1 MEFTNGHTTDGRV
14 DGDIAIVTGARTG
27 IGRATSELLAAEGA
41 TVVVTHYEE
50 DGAAETVESIRER
63 GGEALHMTL
72 DVQSEADWQRVV
84 AKTCEEVGCPTIL
97 VNNAGIYMVKPIT
110 EIDQD
115 DWQQLFDINV
125 KGVFFG
131 MKHCAPVM
139 EENGRG
145 SIINMSSVAGLA
157 GVAGHTCYGGSKG
170 AVRLMTK
177 DMAME
182 VAGTGVRVNSIHPG
196 AIDTKMIREEG
207 PSMGEFEEMHPVGR
221 VGTPEDVAYGA
232 VYLASDESKF
242 VTGTELVIDGGFT
255 AQ

>member
-1 MEFTNGHTTDGRV
+1 MSTTNGRV
-14 DGDIAIVTGARTG
+14 DGDVAIVTGARTG
-27 IGRATSELLAAEGA
+27 IGRATSERLAEEGA
-41 TVVVTHYEE
+41 TVVVTHYEQ
-50 DGAAETVESIRER
+50 DGAQETVESIRES
-63 GGEALHMTL
+63 GGEAVHMKL
-72 DVQSEADWQRVV
+72 DVQSEADWQRVI

-97 VNNAGIYMVKPIT
+97 INNAGVYMVKPIT

-115 DWQQLFDINV
+115 DWQKLFDVNV
-125 KGVFFG
+125 KGVFLG

-196 AIDTKMIREEG
+196 VIDTKMVHEEG
-207 PSMGEFEEMHPVGR
+207 PSMEEFRSMHPVDRIGE
-221 VGTPEDVAYGA
+221 PEDVAHGA
-232 VYLASDESKF
+232 LYLASEESKF

>member
-1 MEFTNGHTTDGRV
+1 MEQKDMDPTDRRV
-14 DGDIAIVTGARTG
+14 DGHVAIVTGARTG
-27 IGRATSELLAAEGA
+27 IGRATSELLAREGA

-50 DGAAETVESIRER
+50 NGARDTVESIRED
-63 GGEALHMTL
+63 GGDAVHMTL
-72 DVQSEADWQRVV
+72 DVQSEADWERVV

-97 VNNAGIYMVKPIT
+97 VNNAGVYMVKPIT

-125 KGVFFG
+125 KGVFLG
-131 MKHCAPVM
+131 MKHTVPVM
-139 EENGRG
+139 EANGAG
-145 SIINMSSVAGLA
+145 SIINMSSIAGLA

-182 VAGTGVRVNSIHPG
+182 VAGTGIRVNSIHPG

-207 PSMGEFEEMHPVGR
+207 PTMEEFEEMHPVGR
-221 VGTPEDVAYGA
+221 VGEPADVAYGA
-232 VYLASDESKF
+232 LYLASDESSF
-242 VTGTELVIDGGFT
+242 VTGTELVIDGGFC
-255 AQ
+255 AN

>member
-1 MEFTNGHTTDGRV
+1 MSTTSGRV
-14 DGDIAIVTGARTG
+14 DNDVAIVTGARTG
-27 IGRATSELLAAEGA
+27 IGRATSERLAEEGA
-41 TVVVTHYEE
+41 TVVVTHYEQ
-50 DGAAETVESIRER
+50 DGAQETVESIRES
-63 GGEALHMTL
+63 GGEAVHMKL
-72 DVQSEADWQRVV
+72 DVQSEADWQRVI

-97 VNNAGIYMVKPIT
+97 VNNAGVYMVKPIT

-115 DWQQLFDINV
+115 DWQKLFDVNV
-125 KGVFFG
+125 KGVFLG

-196 AIDTKMIREEG
+196 VIDTKMVREEG
-207 PSMGEFEEMHPVGR
+207 PSMEEFRSMHPVDRIGE
-221 VGTPEDVAYGA
+221 PEDVAHGA
-232 VYLASDESKF
+232 LYLASEESKF

>member
-1 MEFTNGHTTDGRV
+1 MSTTNGRV
-14 DGDIAIVTGARTG
+14 DGDVAIVTGARTG
-27 IGRATSELLAAEGA
+27 IGRATSERLAEEGA
-41 TVVVTHYEE
+41 TVVVTHYEQ
-50 DGAAETVESIRER
+50 DGAQETVESIRES
-63 GGEALHMTL
+63 GGEAVHMKL
-72 DVQSEADWQRVV
+72 DVQSEADWQRVI

-97 VNNAGIYMVKPIT
+97 INNAGVYMVKPIT

-115 DWQQLFDINV
+115 DWQKLFDVNV
-125 KGVFFG
+125 KGVFLG

-196 AIDTKMIREEG
+196 VIDTKMVREEG
-207 PSMGEFEEMHPVGR
+207 PSMEEFRSMHPVDRIGE
-221 VGTPEDVAYGA
+221 PEDVAHGA
-232 VYLASDESKF
+232 LYLASEESKF

>member
-1 MEFTNGHTTDGRV
+1 MSKTNGRV
-14 DGDIAIVTGARTG
+14 DGDVAIVTGARTG
-27 IGRATSELLAAEGA
+27 IGRATSERLAEEGA
-41 TVVVTHYEE
+41 TVVVTHYEQ
-50 DGAAETVESIRER
+50 DGAQETVESIRES
-63 GGEALHMTL
+63 GGEAVHMKL
-72 DVQSEADWQRVV
+72 DVQSEADWQRVI

-97 VNNAGIYMVKPIT
+97 INNAGVYMVKPIT

-115 DWQQLFDINV
+115 DWQKLFDVNV
-125 KGVFFG
+125 KGVFLG

-196 AIDTKMIREEG
+196 VIDTKMVHEEG
-207 PSMGEFEEMHPVGR
+207 PSMEEFRSMHPVDRIGE
-221 VGTPEDVAYGA
+221 PEDVAHGA
-232 VYLASDESKF
+232 LYLASEESKF